1 MGAAAQVPNEKL
13 GNSKNSRRR
22 RKKRRTE
29 DFSSDSDSSS
39 SSSSSPSD
47 VEETSETKEI
57 STVNIDD
64 IDIVSD
70 NEEKFID
77 PQNPRNDFNQ
87 LISNE
92 TREQINRINFTKK
105 IDEDKNSEQ
114 EKTSIKKARE
124 QLDQEFLGLM
134 ASTYSDDLDELRKKP
149 DFTDKSLI
157 MLAKTLQSSSNIFD
171 RDSLEALLEN

>member
-13 GNSKNSRRR
+13 GNAKNSRRR

-39 SSSSSPSD
+39 SSSSSD
-47 VEETSETKEI
+47 EQEEETAEVKVNTK
-57 STVNIDD
+57 VMIDD
-64 IDIVSD
+64 IDIESD
-70 NEEKFID
+70 NEDKDKEL
-77 PQNPRNDFNQ
+77 RNNYSQ
-87 LISNE
+87 LIPNE
-92 TREQINRINFTKK
+92 TREQINKIKFTKRS
-105 IDEDKNSEQ
+105 DEDKDSEH

-134 ASTYSDDLDELRKKP
+134 ASKFSEDLDELRKKP